1 MLVLPD
7 FELLQ
12 PRTLKEAVEAMS
24 SSPGEVMPLA
34 GGTDLIPNLKHGL
47 HGPRK
52 IVSLKRVDE
61 LKATRTDNGTCFFGA
76 GMTLDALASH
86 PVALSRYPA
95 LAEAASTVAGPQLR
109 RMGTLGGNICLD
121 SRCVYYNQ
129 THFWRN
135 ALGYCLKKDGTA
147 CFVVP
152 EGSRCVA
159 ALSADTPGPLIA
171 YGAVIHLVSPEGK
184 RDLPAGKFFKA
195 DGIWNTVRKPDELV
209 TGVTLPAPTPGLYS
223 AYKKLRVRE
232 AIDFPALSIAVSAEL
247 EDDRTV
253 RTMMLVVG
261 ALAAKPRVISRLD
274 ELVAGRKLD
283 RELMEEVGQLAYKQC
298 HPMTSINV
306 DPEWRREVLPVYV
319 RRALEDLTPS
329 R

>member
-24 SSPGEVMPLA
+24 ASPGEVMPLA

-47 HGPRK
+47 HGPRR

-61 LKATRTDNGTCFFGA
+61 LKTTRTDNGTCFFGS
-76 GMTLDALASH
+76 GLTLDALASH

-121 SRCVYYNQ
+121 SRCIYYNQ
-129 THFWRN
+129 THFWRD
-135 ALGYCLKKDGTA
+135 ALGYCLKKDGTV
-147 CFVVP
+147 CHVVP
-152 EGSRCVA
+152 QGSRCVA
-159 ALSADTPGPLIA
+159 AVSADTPGPLIT
-171 YGAVIHLVSPEGK
+171 YGAVIHMISAGGMRE
-184 RDLPAGKFFKA
+184 LPASEFFKT
-195 DGIWNTVRKPDELV
+195 DGIWNTVRKPDEIV
-209 TGVTLPAPTPGLYS
+209 TGVSLPAPAAGLHS

-232 AIDFPALSIAVSAEL
+232 AIDFPALSVAVSAEL
-247 EDDRTV
+247 GDGRTV
-253 RTMMLVVG
+253 KTMTLVVG
-261 ALAAKPRVISRLD
+261 ALAAKPRILSRLD
-274 ELVAGRKLD
+274 HLVSGHKLD
-283 RELMEEVGQLAYKQC
+283 RELMDEVGQLAYKQC

-319 RRALEDLTPS
+319 RRALEDLVPS
-329 R
+329 H